1 MSLCREEYSTIMKL
15 KYVMS
20 IFIFIAIA
28 TFIFPSCTY
37 ATSEDIS
44 NEMMD
49 SLHLDSLEDHWED
62 LMKTYGRYME
72 DMENRTLFDL
82 IKERESLSFKHM
94 ISGVVEFL
102 FAEIIASGKVLSML
116 ILLTLFSVVLQ
127 TMHTAFDKSM
137 VSKIA
142 YFIVYISL
150 IYIAL
155 NSFYSAFKYTTDAVS
170 MMSSFMIG
178 IIPLLIGLLATFG
191 NVLTVS
197 FFHPIVLFIVHT
209 SGFLIS
215 SFILPLLYMSA
226 LMFIISTLHSQYK
239 VTQLAEMLKTV
250 SLTILGMFFTLF
262 IGVISIQ
269 GTATA
274 VQDGIGMKTAKFITG
289 NVIPVIG
296 RTITDAADTILS
308 ASILLKNAVGI
319 VGVMIILFTALFPAI
334 KIAIIALMYKLTA
347 ALLQPIGDGPI
358 IECLQIIS
366 KFMMYILTC
375 LLIVTLMFFLSLVI
389 ILVASN
395 VTLFLR

>member
-1 MSLCREEYSTIMKL
+1 MNRKHIITIFLFM
-15 KYVMS
+15 
-20 IFIFIAIA
+20 AILTLIVPGKTHA
-28 TFIFPSCTY
+28 S
-37 ATSEDIS
+37 SEDIS
-44 NEMMD
+44 DEMMD
-49 SLHLDSLEDHWED
+49 SLHLDSLEDHWEE
-62 LMKTYGRYME
+62 LTKTYGKYMD
-72 DMENRTLFDL
+72 DMQDRTLFEL
-82 IKERESLSFKHM
+82 IKDKESLSIKN
-94 ISGVVEFL
+94 IVSSALEFL
-102 FAEIIASGKVLSML
+102 FAEVIASGKVLSML
-116 ILLTLFSVVLQ
+116 IILTLFSVVLQ

-150 IYIAL
+150 IYVAL
-155 NSFYSAFKYTTDAVS
+155 NSFYSAFMYTTDAVS

-191 NVLTVS
+191 NILTVS
-197 FFHPIVLFIVHT
+197 FFHPVVLFIVHS
-209 SGFLIS
+209 SGMLIS

-226 LMFIISTLHSQYK
+226 LLFIISTMHSTYK

-250 SLTILGMFFTLF
+250 ALTILGMFFTLF

-274 VQDGIGMKTAKFITG
+274 IQDGVAMKTAKFITG

-296 RTITDAADTILS
+296 RTFTDAADTVLS
-308 ASILLKNAVGI
+308 ASLLLKNAVGI
-319 VGVMIILFTALFPAI
+319 VGVIIILFTALFPAL
-334 KIAIIALMYKLTA
+334 KIAVIALMYKLTA

-358 IECLQIIS
+358 IESLQIIS

-389 ILVASN
+389 ILIASN